1 MEVFID
7 EEVHKKLISFYQAA
21 LRHHEAL
28 DETSVVNKIN
38 RLYEALDSLGDSAEI
53 FPIAR
58 LKEDWISKGYHEF
71 LCEDFHFAYQIY
83 TIENKEKIVRIHDV
97 VHSMSYH

>member
-28 DETSVVNKIN
+28 DETTVVNKIN

-58 LKEDWISKGYHEF
+58 LKEDWISKGYQFMMWFIVCH
-71 LCEDFHFAYQIY
+71 ITKY
-83 TIENKEKIVRIHDV
+83 TIFALSNGIKQY
-97 VHSMSYH
+97 SYSL